1 MNADP
6 APHDE
11 IARLAYK
18 IYEEEGRPDGHAPEH
33 WCRAIR
39 LLREQRVPLPP
50 SHEGAAKHP
59 DHQG

>member
-18 IYEEEGRPDGHAPEH
+18 IYEEEGRPEGHAEEH

-39 LLREQRVPLPP
+39 LLREQRVPLPDP
-50 SHEGAAKHP
+50 HNEAGGHP
-59 DHQG
+59 QPPG